1 MFYEEERIKR
11 LRGLALGIFGSF
23 VFSFSSV
30 LVVSLTSNYTYIGI
44 ACMSM
49 GSIIL
54 AYFGVKSGY
63 LVTQVLYTVSAGG
76 ALLAAEAS
84 ALFIYMDSFTSV
96 LYAVITLLG
105 SILALK
111 GIMDIETLR
120 QQETKKRESQETIKF
135 QSEFA

>member
-63 LVTQVLYTVSAGG
+63 LVTQVLYTVSAG

>member
-1 MFYEEERIKR
+1 
-11 LRGLALGIFGSF
+11 
-23 VFSFSSV
+23 
-30 LVVSLTSNYTYIGI
+30 
-44 ACMSM
+44 M

-63 LVTQVLYTVSAGG
+63 LVTQVLYTVSAG